1 MIRDRGKKP
10 LMDFLIVGA
19 EKEKKAGCR
28 STQGLSKNVLSQKR
42 MSYIKFR
49 SAIDNEGLYLSCSH
63 LLSEIK
69 K

>member
-19 EKEKKAGCR
+19 EKKAGCR

-49 SAIDNEGLYLSCSH
+49 SAIDNEGL
-63 LLSEIK
+63 
-69 K
+69 

>member
-19 EKEKKAGCR
+19 EKKAGCR